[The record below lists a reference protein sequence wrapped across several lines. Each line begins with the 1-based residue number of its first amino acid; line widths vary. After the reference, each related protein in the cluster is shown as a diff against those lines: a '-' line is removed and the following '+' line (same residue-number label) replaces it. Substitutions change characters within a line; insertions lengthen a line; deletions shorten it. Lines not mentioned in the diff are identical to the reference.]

1 MYQKFINS
9 LYISFIIILISFSAR
24 SAEDLKS
31 IGKFKDWETF
41 TVTENDNKICFAQ
54 SIPILRAPKKFERN
68 PSRLF
73 ISFRPTKDIKDE
85 VSATSGYTFQKE
97 KIVKAKTGKKT
108 YDFFS
113 REEFAWILDTEEEQR
128 FIKAMK
134 KASRVIIIGRT
145 EKGKQTIDHYSLMG
159 FTKAYN
165 TAKKIVAKLE
175 CKVTK
180 GLFLRTLEDWIH
192 QLS

>member
-1 MYQKFINS
+1 MYQKFIN
-9 LYISFIIILISFSAR
+9 LLCISFIINLISFSAR
-24 SAEDLKS
+24 SAEDPKS
-31 IGKFKDWETF
+31 VGKFKDWETF

-73 ISFRPTKDIKDE
+73 ITFRPSEDMKDE

-113 REEFAWILDTEEEQR
+113 QEEFAWILDTEEEQR

-134 KASRVIIIGRT
+134 KASRVMIIGRT

-165 TAKKIVAKLE
+165 TAKKN
-175 CKVTK
+175 C
-180 GLFLRTLEDWIH
+180 
-192 QLS
+192 S

>member
-73 ISFRPTKDIKDE
+73 ITFRPSEDMKDE

-113 REEFAWILDTEEEQR
+113 QEEFAWILDTEEEQR

-134 KASRVIIIGRT
+134 KASRVMIIGRT

-165 TAKKIVAKLE
+165 TAKKN
-175 CKVTK
+175 C
-180 GLFLRTLEDWIH
+180 
-192 QLS
+192 S

>member
-1 MYQKFINS
+1 MPQKFINS

-31 IGKFKDWETF
+31 VGKFKDWEAF
-41 TVTENDNKICFAQ
+41 TVSENNNKICFAQ
-54 SIPILRAPKKFERN
+54 SIPILRAPKKFKRN

-73 ISFRPTKDIKDE
+73 VSFRPTENIKNE

-113 REEFAWILDTEEEQR
+113 QEEFAWILDTEEEQR

-134 KASRVIIIGRT
+134 KASRVMIIGRT
-145 EKGKQTIDHYSLMG
+145 EKGKQTIDHHSLMG

-165 TAKKIVAKLE
+165 AAKKN
-175 CKVTK
+175 C
-180 GLFLRTLEDWIH
+180 
-192 QLS
+192 S

>member
-1 MYQKFINS
+1 MHQKFINS

-41 TVTENDNKICFAQ
+41 TVTENNNKICFAQ

-73 ISFRPTKDIKDE
+73 ISFRPTEDIKDE

-97 KIVKAKTGKKT
+97 KIVKAKSGKKT
-108 YDFFS
+108 FDFFAQ
-113 REEFAWILDTEEEQR
+113 ENFAWILDTEEEQK
-128 FIKAMK
+128 FIQAMK
-134 KASRVIIIGRT
+134 KASRVMIIGRT
-145 EKGKQTIDHYSLMG
+145 DKGKQTIDHYSLMG
-159 FTKAYN
+159 FSKAYN
-165 TAKKIVAKLE
+165 TAKKN
-175 CKVTK
+175 C
-180 GLFLRTLEDWIH
+180 
-192 QLS
+192 S

>member
-54 SIPILRAPKKFERN
+54 SIPILRAPKKFKRN

-73 ISFRPTKDIKDE
+73 ISFRPTEDIKDE

-97 KIVKAKTGKKT
+97 KIVKAKSGKKT
-108 YDFFS
+108 FDFFAQ
-113 REEFAWILDTEEEQR
+113 ENFAWILDTEEEQK
-128 FIKAMK
+128 FIQAMK
-134 KASRVIIIGRT
+134 KASRVMIIGRT
-145 EKGKQTIDHYSLMG
+145 DKGKQTIDHYSLMG
-159 FTKAYN
+159 FSKAYD
-165 TAKKIVAKLE
+165 TAQKN
-175 CKVTK
+175 C
-180 GLFLRTLEDWIH
+180 
-192 QLS
+192 S

>member
-1 MYQKFINS
+1 MYQKFINL

-73 ISFRPTKDIKDE
+73 ISFRPTEDIKDE

-113 REEFAWILDTEEEQR
+113 QEEFAWILDTEEEQR

-134 KASRVIIIGRT
+134 KASRVMIIGRT

-165 TAKKIVAKLE
+165 AAKKN
-175 CKVTK
+175 C
-180 GLFLRTLEDWIH
+180 
-192 QLS
+192 S

>member
-1 MYQKFINS
+1 MPKKFINS

-41 TVTENDNKICFAQ
+41 TVNENNNKICFAQ

-73 ISFRPTKDIKDE
+73 VSFRPTEDIKDE

-108 YDFFS
+108 FNFFAQ
-113 REEFAWILDTEEEQR
+113 EDFAWILDTEVEQK
-128 FIKAMK
+128 FIQAMK
-134 KASRVIIIGRT
+134 KASRVMIIGRT
-145 EKGKQTIDHYSLMG
+145 DKGKQTIDHYSLMG
-159 FTKAYN
+159 FSKAYN
-165 TAKKIVAKLE
+165 TAKKN
-175 CKVTK
+175 C
-180 GLFLRTLEDWIH
+180 
-192 QLS
+192 S

>member
-1 MYQKFINS
+1 MPQKFINS

-24 SAEDLKS
+24 SAEDFKS

-73 ISFRPTKDIKDE
+73 ITFRPSEDIKDE
-85 VSATSGYTFQKE
+85 ISATSGYTFQKE
-97 KIVKAKTGKKT
+97 NIVKAKTGKKT

-113 REEFAWILDTEEEQR
+113 REEFAWIVDTEEEQR

-134 KASRVIIIGRT
+134 KASRVMIIGRT
-145 EKGKQTIDHYSLMG
+145 EKKKQTVDHYSLMG

-165 TAKKIVAKLE
+165 AAKKK
-175 CKVTK
+175 C
-180 GLFLRTLEDWIH
+180 
-192 QLS
+192 S

>member
-1 MYQKFINS
+1 MYQKFINL

-73 ISFRPTKDIKDE
+73 ITFRPSEDIKDE

-113 REEFAWILDTEEEQR
+113 QEEFAWILDTEEEQR

-134 KASRVIIIGRT
+134 KASRVMIIGRT

-159 FTKAYN
+159 FSKAYN
-165 TAKKIVAKLE
+165 TAKKN
-175 CKVTK
+175 C
-180 GLFLRTLEDWIH
+180 
-192 QLS
+192 S

>member
-41 TVTENDNKICFAQ
+41 TVTENENKICFAQ

-73 ISFRPTKDIKDE
+73 ITFRPSEDMKDE
-85 VSATSGYTFQKE
+85 VSTTSGYTFQKE

-113 REEFAWILDTEEEQR
+113 QEEFAWILDTEEEQR

-134 KASRVIIIGRT
+134 KASRVMIIGRT

-165 TAKKIVAKLE
+165 TAKKN
-175 CKVTK
+175 C
-180 GLFLRTLEDWIH
+180 
-192 QLS
+192 S

>member
-9 LYISFIIILISFSAR
+9 LYISFIVILISFSAR

-73 ISFRPTKDIKDE
+73 ITFRPSEDMKDE

-113 REEFAWILDTEEEQR
+113 QEEFAWIIDTEEEQR

-134 KASRVIIIGRT
+134 KASRVMIIGRT

-165 TAKKIVAKLE
+165 TAKKN
-175 CKVTK
+175 C
-180 GLFLRTLEDWIH
+180 
-192 QLS
+192 S

>member
-1 MYQKFINS
+1 MHQKFINS
-9 LYISFIIILISFSAR
+9 LYVSFIIILISFSAK

-31 IGKFKDWETF
+31 IGKFKEWEAF
-41 TVTENDNKICFAQ
+41 TVTENNNKICFTQ

-73 ISFRPTKDIKDE
+73 ISFRPAEDIKDE

-97 KIVKAKTGKKT
+97 KVVKAKTGKKT
-108 YDFFS
+108 FAFFAQ
-113 REEFAWILDTEEEQR
+113 EDFAWILDTEVEQK

-134 KASRVIIIGRT
+134 KASRVMIIGRT
-145 EKGKQTIDHYSLMG
+145 EKGKQTVDHYSLMG

-165 TAKKIVAKLE
+165 TAKKN
-175 CKVTK
+175 C
-180 GLFLRTLEDWIH
+180 
-192 QLS
+192 S

>member
-73 ISFRPTKDIKDE
+73 ISFRPTEDIKDE

-113 REEFAWILDTEEEQR
+113 QEEFAWILDTEEEQR

-134 KASRVIIIGRT
+134 KASRVMIIGRT

-159 FTKAYN
+159 FTKAYD
-165 TAKKIVAKLE
+165 TAKKN
-175 CKVTK
+175 C
-180 GLFLRTLEDWIH
+180 
-192 QLS
+192 S

>member
-73 ISFRPTKDIKDE
+73 ISFRPTEDIKDE

-113 REEFAWILDTEEEQR
+113 QEEFAWILDTEEEQR

-134 KASRVIIIGRT
+134 KASRVMIIGRT

-165 TAKKIVAKLE
+165 TAKKN
-175 CKVTK
+175 C
-180 GLFLRTLEDWIH
+180 
-192 QLS
+192 S

>member
-9 LYISFIIILISFSAR
+9 LYISFILILICFSAK
-24 SAEDLKS
+24 STEDLKS

-41 TVTENDNKICFAQ
+41 AMTKNNNKVCFAQ

-73 ISFRPTKDIKDE
+73 ISFRPNENIKDE
-85 VSATSGYTFQKE
+85 ISVTTGYIFQK
-97 KIVKAKTGKKT
+97 KSPVRAKTGKKT

-113 REEFAWILDTEEEQR
+113 QENFAWIRDTEEEQR

-134 KASRVIIIGRT
+134 KASRVMIIGRT
-145 EKGKQTIDHYSLMG
+145 DKGKQTIDHYSLMG
-159 FTKAYN
+159 FTKAYD
-165 TAKKIVAKLE
+165 TAKKN
-175 CKVTK
+175 C
-180 GLFLRTLEDWIH
+180 
-192 QLS
+192 S

>member
-1 MYQKFINS
+1 MHQKFINT
-9 LYISFIIILISFSAR
+9 LYVSFIVVLISFAAR
-24 SAEDLKS
+24 SAENLKS
-31 IGKFKDWETF
+31 TGKFKDWEAF
-41 TVTENDNKICFAQ
+41 TVTENNSKICFTQ

-73 ISFRPTKDIKDE
+73 ITFRPSEDMKDE

-108 YDFFS
+108 YDFSS

-134 KASRVIIIGRT
+134 KASRVMIIGRT

-165 TAKKIVAKLE
+165 TAKKN
-175 CKVTK
+175 C
-180 GLFLRTLEDWIH
+180 
-192 QLS
+192 S

>member
-1 MYQKFINS
+1 MHQKFINS

-73 ISFRPTKDIKDE
+73 VSFRPIEDIKDE
-85 VSATSGYTFQKE
+85 VSITSGYTFQKE

-113 REEFAWILDTEEEQR
+113 QEGFAWILDTEEEQR
-128 FIKAMK
+128 FIQAMK
-134 KASRVIIIGRT
+134 KASRVMIIGRT

-165 TAKKIVAKLE
+165 AAKKK
-175 CKVTK
+175 C
-180 GLFLRTLEDWIH
+180 
-192 QLS
+192 S

>member
-9 LYISFIIILISFSAR
+9 LYISFIVILISFSAR

-73 ISFRPTKDIKDE
+73 ISFRPSEDIKDE

-134 KASRVIIIGRT
+134 KASRVMIIGRT

-165 TAKKIVAKLE
+165 TAKKN
-175 CKVTK
+175 C
-180 GLFLRTLEDWIH
+180 
-192 QLS
+192 S

>member
-1 MYQKFINS
+1 MYQKFINL

-41 TVTENDNKICFAQ
+41 TVNENNNKICFAQ

-73 ISFRPTKDIKDE
+73 ITFRPSEDMKDE

-113 REEFAWILDTEEEQR
+113 QEEFAWILDTEEEQR

-134 KASRVIIIGRT
+134 KASRVMIIGRT

-165 TAKKIVAKLE
+165 TAKKN
-175 CKVTK
+175 C
-180 GLFLRTLEDWIH
+180 
-192 QLS
+192 S

>member
-1 MYQKFINS
+1 MYQKFINL

-73 ISFRPTKDIKDE
+73 ISFRSTEDIKDE

-113 REEFAWILDTEEEQR
+113 QEEFAWILDTEEEQR

-134 KASRVIIIGRT
+134 KASRVMIIGRT

-165 TAKKIVAKLE
+165 TAKKN
-175 CKVTK
+175 C
-180 GLFLRTLEDWIH
+180 
-192 QLS
+192 S

>member
-1 MYQKFINS
+1 MYQKFINL

-24 SAEDLKS
+24 SAEDVKS

-73 ISFRPTKDIKDE
+73 ITFRPSEDMKDE

-113 REEFAWILDTEEEQR
+113 QEEFAWILDTEEEQR

-134 KASRVIIIGRT
+134 KASRVMIIGRT

-165 TAKKIVAKLE
+165 TAKKN
-175 CKVTK
+175 C
-180 GLFLRTLEDWIH
+180 
-192 QLS
+192 S

>member
-73 ISFRPTKDIKDE
+73 ITFRPSEDMKDE

-113 REEFAWILDTEEEQR
+113 QEEFAWILDIEEEQR

-134 KASRVIIIGRT
+134 KASRVMIIGRT

-165 TAKKIVAKLE
+165 TAKKN
-175 CKVTK
+175 C
-180 GLFLRTLEDWIH
+180 
-192 QLS
+192 S

>member
-1 MYQKFINS
+1 MHQKFINS
-9 LYISFIIILISFSAR
+9 FYISFIIILISFSAR

-31 IGKFKDWETF
+31 IDKFKNWETF
-41 TVTENDNKICFAQ
+41 TVTENNNKICFAQ

-73 ISFRPTKDIKDE
+73 VSFRPTEDIKDE

-113 REEFAWILDTEEEQR
+113 QEEFAWILDTEEEQR

-134 KASRVIIIGRT
+134 KASRVMIIGRT

-159 FTKAYN
+159 FSKAYD
-165 TAKKIVAKLE
+165 TAKKN
-175 CKVTK
+175 C
-180 GLFLRTLEDWIH
+180 
-192 QLS
+192 S

>member
-1 MYQKFINS
+1 MPQKFINS

-41 TVTENDNKICFAQ
+41 TVNENNNKICFAQ

-73 ISFRPTKDIKDE
+73 VSFRPTEDIIDE
-85 VSATSGYTFQKE
+85 ISATSGYTFQKE

-108 YDFFS
+108 FNFFAQ
-113 REEFAWILDTEEEQR
+113 ENFAWILDTEEEQK
-128 FIKAMK
+128 FIQAMK
-134 KASRVIIIGRT
+134 KASRVMIIGRT
-145 EKGKQTIDHYSLMG
+145 DKGKQTIDHYSLMG
-159 FTKAYN
+159 FSKAYN
-165 TAKKIVAKLE
+165 TAKKN
-175 CKVTK
+175 C
-180 GLFLRTLEDWIH
+180 
-192 QLS
+192 S

>member
-9 LYISFIIILISFSAR
+9 LYISFIVILISFSAR

-31 IGKFKDWETF
+31 IGKFKDWEAF
-41 TVTENDNKICFAQ
+41 AVTENDNKICFAQ

-73 ISFRPTKDIKDE
+73 ITFRPSEDMKDE

-113 REEFAWILDTEEEQR
+113 QEEFAWILDTEEEQR

-134 KASRVIIIGRT
+134 KASRVMIIGRT

-165 TAKKIVAKLE
+165 TAKKN
-175 CKVTK
+175 C
-180 GLFLRTLEDWIH
+180 
-192 QLS
+192 S

>member
-1 MYQKFINS
+1 MYQKFINL

-24 SAEDLKS
+24 SAEDVKS

-73 ISFRPTKDIKDE
+73 ITFRPSEDIKDE
-85 VSATSGYTFQKE
+85 VSTTSGYTFQKE

-113 REEFAWILDTEEEQR
+113 QEEFAWILDTEEEQR

-134 KASRVIIIGRT
+134 KASRVMIVGRT

-159 FTKAYN
+159 FTKAYD
-165 TAKKIVAKLE
+165 TAKKN
-175 CKVTK
+175 C
-180 GLFLRTLEDWIH
+180 
-192 QLS
+192 S

>member
-1 MYQKFINS
+1 MPQKFINS

-41 TVTENDNKICFAQ
+41 TVTENNNKICFAQ

-73 ISFRPTKDIKDE
+73 VSFRPTEDIKDE

-134 KASRVIIIGRT
+134 KASRVMIIGRT

-159 FTKAYN
+159 FTKAYG
-165 TAKKIVAKLE
+165 TAKKN
-175 CKVTK
+175 C
-180 GLFLRTLEDWIH
+180 
-192 QLS
+192 S

>member
-1 MYQKFINS
+1 MHQKFINS
-9 LYISFIIILISFSAR
+9 LYISFIIILISFAAR

-41 TVTENDNKICFAQ
+41 SVTEKNNKICFAQ

-73 ISFRPTKDIKDE
+73 ISFRPTEDIKDE

-134 KASRVIIIGRT
+134 KASRVMIIGRT

-159 FTKAYN
+159 FTKAYD
-165 TAKKIVAKLE
+165 TAKKN
-175 CKVTK
+175 C
-180 GLFLRTLEDWIH
+180 
-192 QLS
+192 S

>member
-73 ISFRPTKDIKDE
+73 ITFRPSEDMKDE

-134 KASRVIIIGRT
+134 KASRVMIIGRT

-159 FTKAYN
+159 FTKAYD
-165 TAKKIVAKLE
+165 TAKKN
-175 CKVTK
+175 C
-180 GLFLRTLEDWIH
+180 
-192 QLS
+192 S

>member
-9 LYISFIIILISFSAR
+9 LYISFIVILISFSAR

-73 ISFRPTKDIKDE
+73 ITFRPSEDKKDE
-85 VSATSGYTFQKE
+85 VRLPLDIFFR
-97 KIVKAKTGKKT
+97 KK
-108 YDFFS
+108 
-113 REEFAWILDTEEEQR
+113 RL
-128 FIKAMK
+128 
-134 KASRVIIIGRT
+134 
-145 EKGKQTIDHYSLMG
+145 
-159 FTKAYN
+159 
-165 TAKKIVAKLE
+165 
-175 CKVTK
+175 
-180 GLFLRTLEDWIH
+180 
-192 QLS
+192 

>member
-1 MYQKFINS
+1 MHQKLINL

-41 TVTENDNKICFAQ
+41 TVNENNNKICFAQ

-73 ISFRPTKDIKDE
+73 VSFRPTEDIIDE
-85 VSATSGYTFQKE
+85 ISATSGYTFQKE

-108 YDFFS
+108 FNFFAQ
-113 REEFAWILDTEEEQR
+113 ENFAWILDTEEEQK
-128 FIKAMK
+128 FIQAMK
-134 KASRVIIIGRT
+134 KASRVMIIGRT
-145 EKGKQTIDHYSLMG
+145 DKGKQTIDHYSLMG
-159 FTKAYN
+159 FSKAYN
-165 TAKKIVAKLE
+165 TAKKN
-175 CKVTK
+175 C
-180 GLFLRTLEDWIH
+180 
-192 QLS
+192 S

>member
-9 LYISFIIILISFSAR
+9 LYISFIVILISFSAR

-73 ISFRPTKDIKDE
+73 ITFRPSEDMKDE

-134 KASRVIIIGRT
+134 KASRVMIIGRT

-165 TAKKIVAKLE
+165 TAKKN
-175 CKVTK
+175 C
-180 GLFLRTLEDWIH
+180 
-192 QLS
+192 S

>member
-1 MYQKFINS
+1 MPQKFINS

-31 IGKFKDWETF
+31 IGKFKDWETL
-41 TVTENDNKICFAQ
+41 TVIENDNKICFAQ

-73 ISFRPTKDIKDE
+73 ISFRPTEDIKDE

-113 REEFAWILDTEEEQR
+113 QEEFAWILDTEEEQR

-134 KASRVIIIGRT
+134 KASRVMIIGRT

-159 FTKAYN
+159 FTRAYDA
-165 TAKKIVAKLE
+165 AKKN
-175 CKVTK
+175 C
-180 GLFLRTLEDWIH
+180 
-192 QLS
+192 S

>member
-1 MYQKFINS
+1 MQQKFIKS
-9 LYISFIIILISFSAR
+9 LCISFIIILISFSAR
-24 SAEDLKS
+24 SAEELKS

-41 TVTENDNKICFAQ
+41 TVTENNNKICFAQ
-54 SIPILRAPKKFERN
+54 SIPIIRVPKKFEKN

-73 ISFRPTKDIKDE
+73 ITFRPSEDIKDE

-108 YDFFS
+108 YDFSS

-134 KASRVIIIGRT
+134 KASRVMIIGIT
-145 EKGKQTIDHYSLMG
+145 
-159 FTKAYN
+159 
-165 TAKKIVAKLE
+165 
-175 CKVTK
+175 
-180 GLFLRTLEDWIH
+180 
-192 QLS
+192 

>member
-9 LYISFIIILISFSAR
+9 IYISFIIILISFAAR
-24 SAEDLKS
+24 SAENLKS

-41 TVTENDNKICFAQ
+41 TVTENNNKICFAQ

-73 ISFRPTKDIKDE
+73 ISFRPTEDIKDE
-85 VSATSGYTFQKE
+85 VSATSGYAFQKE

-113 REEFAWILDTEEEQR
+113 QEEFAWILDTEEEQR

-134 KASRVIIIGRT
+134 KASRVMIIGRT
-145 EKGKQTIDHYSLMG
+145 DKGKQTIDHYSLMG
-159 FTKAYN
+159 FSKAYD
-165 TAKKIVAKLE
+165 TAKKN
-175 CKVTK
+175 C
-180 GLFLRTLEDWIH
+180 
-192 QLS
+192 S

>member
-1 MYQKFINS
+1 MPQKFINS

-73 ISFRPTKDIKDE
+73 VSFRPSEDIKDE

-97 KIVKAKTGKKT
+97 KIVKAKSGKKT

-113 REEFAWILDTEEEQR
+113 QEEFAWILDTEEEQR

-134 KASRVIIIGRT
+134 KASRVMIIGRT

-165 TAKKIVAKLE
+165 TAKKN
-175 CKVTK
+175 C
-180 GLFLRTLEDWIH
+180 
-192 QLS
+192 S